1 MGSSLSSLL
10 TPCALGYIPPPPSL
24 ICKPGAQSLTSPYWA
39 FVNTCEVLDR
49 HRTILLLKVTDWLV
63 GESSVSGA
71 LLARMASWKISV
83 NHSPRWATA
92 SGMLEEQDLAQLSNR
107 P

>member
-1 MGSSLSSLL
+1 MNINANILNFIYWINKSTGS
-10 TPCALGYIPPPPSL
+10 T
-24 ICKPGAQSLTSPYWA
+24 
-39 FVNTCEVLDR
+39 LDR